1 MGVIKN
7 IETIYEWTNRD
18 LDHHCGLY
26 RVTLKSSDTTYTFI
40 KNADSV
46 GVINHYVGRP
56 ANECN
61 ECVDII
67 RDDVKQEFLDL
78 IG

>member
-26 RVTLKSSDTTYTFI
+26 RVTLKSSDTKTQRDTI
-40 KNADSV
+40 DEAESV
-46 GVINHYVGRP
+46 S
-56 ANECN
+56 
-61 ECVDII
+61 
-67 RDDVKQEFLDL
+67 
-78 IG
+78 

>member
-46 GVINHYVGRP
+46 GVISHYVGRP
-56 ANECN
+56 ANK
-61 ECVDII
+61 CVDII